1 MITGA
6 ALAGREDFKTW
17 LSDRK
22 NRRVIP
28 HRFEACEYLPVRNPD
43 NKTGVWVINGER
55 QVVYAKQVLP
65 LREQIAAAR
74 RL

>member
-1 MITGA
+1 MTTA
-6 ALAGREDFKTW
+6 ADLAGREDFKNW

-22 NRRVIP
+22 NRRVIS
-28 HRFEACEYLPVRNPD
+28 HRFEACEYLPVRNP
-43 NKTGVWVINGER
+43 NRKNGLWVINGER

-74 RL
+74 KL